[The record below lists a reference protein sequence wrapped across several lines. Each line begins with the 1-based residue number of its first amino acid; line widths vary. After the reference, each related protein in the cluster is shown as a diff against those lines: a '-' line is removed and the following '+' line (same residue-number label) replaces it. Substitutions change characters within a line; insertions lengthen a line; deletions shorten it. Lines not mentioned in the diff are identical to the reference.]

1 MSVLEKYVSKSWLVT
16 IRETCDEQTNPT
28 NPFHQLCDGGR
39 LVPEAIPLLDSEL
52 SLLHVSQGKME
63 SVLCFLWLT
72 LLIHTHLYTN
82 RVSQGEVEGHSVV
95 DRRDG
100 VSNLSLFSKHAER
113 SLFLLCMEQMVSH
126 PIVCDELPPI
136 PSPLL
141 PFSKDSST
149 PHEASTSRRCFL
161 PSRRPVVVVSEGS
174 REEEAVIRTSMV
186 ARLCGSF
193 MCRKW

>member
-1 MSVLEKYVSKSWLVT
+1 MNKQTQRIRFINCAMVADLFRKQYHCWIRNSVFSMCPKGRW
-16 IRETCDEQTNPT
+16 
-28 NPFHQLCDGGR
+28 NPFFVSFDSRFSSTLTCTQIEYPKGKWKDTR
-39 LVPEAIPLLDSEL
+39 L
-52 SLLHVSQGKME
+52 
-63 SVLCFLWLT
+63 LT
-72 LLIHTHLYTN
+72 
-82 RVSQGEVEGHSVV
+82 G
-95 DRRDG
+95 DG